1 MKWLIAR
8 LFARRLAQLNMP
20 LSNRELRSGFE
31 SRIVRLGDEDGHVRH
46 TAWVRTAMETGQ
58 PAFVGE
64 YAQSGTRF
72 GISHSDAQTEE

>member
-31 SRIVRLGDEDGHVRH
+31 NRIVRLGHEDGHVRH
-46 TAWVRTAMETGQ
+46 TAWVRTAMETGH
-58 PAFVGE
+58 PAFVG
-64 YAQSGTRF
+64 A
-72 GISHSDAQTEE
+72 